1 MMADDSDDSFW
12 GQMWWMIPRWV
23 GVTVEEECDK
33 GHSFDPQRL
42 GYCLCFGFRY
52 LLGLC
57 FDRYDREQ

>member
-1 MMADDSDDSFW
+1 MADDSDDSFW

-42 GYCLCFGFRY
+42 DMIGNNNDKREC
-52 LLGLC
+52 
-57 FDRYDREQ
+57 DRKKTLA

>member
-1 MMADDSDDSFW
+1 MLIL
-12 GQMWWMIPRWV
+12 QMWWMIPRWV